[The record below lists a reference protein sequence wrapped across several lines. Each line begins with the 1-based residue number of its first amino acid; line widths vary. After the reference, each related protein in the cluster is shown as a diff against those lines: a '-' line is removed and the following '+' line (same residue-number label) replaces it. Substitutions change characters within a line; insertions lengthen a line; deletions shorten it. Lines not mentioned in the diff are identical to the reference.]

1 MFGHVIFDLDK
12 TLVNLNVD
20 WEGARNEVIEYT
32 KNHGIDW
39 HDGLSLWMLPFNFP
53 NFREHKKDVDKIFE
67 KWENKAIE
75 EGKPQEIGYA
85 VELIKKID
93 GKVMGVVSNNN
104 HSTIERVLERIGVK
118 DRFGYVLGRDDVFE
132 IKPLPG
138 SVEKAVELGGVEKSE
153 TIFVGDSRWDFI
165 AGSRAGVP
173 VFLMRNEDDAKTLEY
188 ILNLTLQ

>member
-1 MFGHVIFDLDK
+1 MFRHVIFDLDK

-20 WEGARNEVIEYT
+20 WKSARKEVIEYA

-53 NFREHKKDVDKIFE
+53 NFREHKKYVDKIFE

-75 EGKPQEIGYA
+75 EGKPQGIGYA

-104 HSTIERVLERIGVK
+104 HSTIERVLERIGIK
-118 DRFGYVLGRDDVFE
+118 NRFGYVLGRDDVFE

-138 SVEKAVELGGVEKSE
+138 IVEKAVEIGGVEKSE

-173 VFLMRNEDDAKTLEY
+173 VFLMRDEDDAKTLEY